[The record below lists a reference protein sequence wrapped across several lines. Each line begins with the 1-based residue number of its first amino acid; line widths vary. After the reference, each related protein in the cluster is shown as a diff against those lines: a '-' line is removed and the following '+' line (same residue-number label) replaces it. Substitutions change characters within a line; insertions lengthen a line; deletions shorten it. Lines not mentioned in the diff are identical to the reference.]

1 MPAFTKEKFKEIQE
15 QENIIKIIHR
25 HWFDIATQ
33 FVAILAAVGLML
45 VAFAFLPSYTSF
57 FQENNSRN
65 LILFMESLFALFI
78 WIYGFFIWIDYY
90 FDIWIITSERI
101 INIEQK
107 GLFVRSMSEVKYSR
121 IQDVTAEEKGVI
133 PTMLDYGDVF
143 IQTAAEKE
151 RFVFRKVP
159 GPYEL
164 KDMIMDM
171 QKEQIKEETNEL
183 GEMIREEIHKEVA

>member
-1 MPAFTKEKFKEIQE
+1 MKVFGDPRFREIAE
-15 QENIIKIIHR
+15 REEIIKVIHR
-25 HWFDIATQ
+25 HWFDVFTQ
-33 FVAILAAVGLML
+33 FIIIILM
-45 VAFAFLPSYTSF
+45 AFFLIGAFLFLPNF
-57 FQENNSRN
+57 FPIFQESNFKN
-65 LILFMESLFALFI
+65 LLLFVESIGAIFV

-90 FDIWIITSERI
+90 FDIWVITSERI

-143 IQTAAEKE
+143 VQTAAEKE
-151 RFVFRKVP
+151 RFIFSHVP
-159 GPYEL
+159 GPYDL
-164 KDMIMDM
+164 KDMIMNM

-183 GEMIREEIHKEVA
+183 GEMIREEIHKEIA

>member
-1 MPAFTKEKFKEIQE
+1 MPAFSKEKFKEIQE
-15 QENIIKIIHR
+15 QEEIIKILHR
-25 HWFDIATQ
+25 HWFDILVQ
-33 FVAILAAVGLML
+33 FIPIFLAAFFLIFSLIFFPNYFPELKTDNFFKMFL
-45 VAFAFLPSYTSF
+45 FA
-57 FQENNSRN
+57 
-65 LILFMESLFALFI
+65 ESLFAIFI
-78 WIYGFFIWIDYY
+78 WMYGFFIWIDYY

-101 INIEQK
+101 VNIEQK

-164 KDMIMDM
+164 KDMIMKM
-171 QKEQIKEETNEL
+171 QKEQVEEETNEL
-183 GEMIREEIHKEVA
+183 GEMIREEIHKKIM